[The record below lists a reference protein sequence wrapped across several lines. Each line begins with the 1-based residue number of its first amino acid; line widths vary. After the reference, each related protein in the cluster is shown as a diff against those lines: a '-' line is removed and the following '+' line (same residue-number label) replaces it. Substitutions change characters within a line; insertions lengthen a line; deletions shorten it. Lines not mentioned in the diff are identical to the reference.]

1 MRATIDAASVL
12 GRSYLFEGLTPEQL
26 EPLAAAATVRRLVRG
41 EALFSTGDPANELFV
56 VVDGEVKDSVVN
68 VDGEEVVHFV
78 HGPGET
84 LGEPGYF
91 SVERNRIVEV
101 RATRPAVVLVLR
113 RPHLQPLLDSVPMLK
128 DRALERLASNTRWQ
142 TTMISALATRP
153 LPQRLLLRILELTDT
168 AARDGSGEAS
178 TSEVTQSTLAA
189 MVGATRENVNRALA
203 VLAAQGAV
211 RKVGNRY
218 VVPDEARLRSELAQ
232 DWPLARMR
240 DRRHGVE

>member
-1 MRATIDAASVL
+1 VRATFDVVAVL
-12 GRSYLFEGLTPEQL
+12 GASYLFEGLAREQL
-26 EPLAAAATVRRLVRG
+26 APLAAAATVRRLGRG
-41 EALFSTGDPANELFV
+41 EVLFGTGDPADEICV
-56 VVDGEVKDSVVN
+56 VVEGEVKDDVIN
-68 VDGEEVVHFV
+68 MDGEEVVHFV

-101 RATRPAVVLVLR
+101 RATRPAVVVVLR
-113 RPHLQPLLDSVPMLK
+113 RTHLQPLLDSVPVLK

-153 LPQRLLLRILELTDT
+153 LPQRLLLRILELAGSSARNGT
-168 AARDGSGEAS
+168 ASVS
-178 TSEVTQSTLAA
+178 TPEVTQSTLAA
-189 MVGATRENVNRALA
+189 MVGASRENVNRALA
-203 VLAAQGAV
+203 ALTAQGTL

-218 VVPDEARLRSELAQ
+218 VVPDEAQLREHLAQ

-240 DRRHGVE
+240 DRRLDVE